1 MHEMLEVIL
10 KLVLLL
16 GLFYIAWCDYKTKL
30 IDVKWLLIVGAI
42 GVAGILLRNDVI
54 MLGKALLGMLP
65 GFCLLMTAWISEE
78 SIGYG
83 DGWLFAMTGIFLGC
97 LQNAILL
104 LGSMILAGI
113 FAIACLVLK
122 KKRRN
127 DRVALAPFVLTAYVL
142 FVL

>member
-83 DGWLFAMTGIFLGC
+83 DGWLFVMTGIFLGC

-113 FAIACLVLK
+113 FAITCLVLK